1 MDFVGTFQTALR
13 AAFGPDAAVYALLAI
28 GLNVHYGYGGLRNF
42 GHVGFALV
50 GAYGVGCTVATF
62 ELPLALGVVV
72 GIALAAVLALALGVP
87 TLRLRADYF
96 AITTIAAAEILRV
109 VARSTSAEDLTG
121 GPFGLQALAGDYL
134 DLNPINAGRYGT
146 GQFSYT
152 HTQLWS
158 MLVTWG
164 LVVVCAVVVALA
176 MRSPWGRV
184 VRSIRE
190 DEDVAASL
198 GKPVFGYKLQVLVL
212 GGVIAGLGGVMLALA
227 NSTVNANTF
236 QPQVT
241 FFIYAVL
248 IIGGAATRLGP
259 IVGAMVFWFLFAG
272 SQSFLGELDGEGYL
286 PGFLEGAEA
295 RGALATAL
303 IGALIVALMALRPQG
318 LFGRRQE
325 MALDV

>member
-1 MDFVGTFQTALR
+1 VDIVGILQTALR
-13 AAFGPDAAVYALLAI
+13 SAFGPDAAVYALFAI
-28 GLNVHYGYGGLRNF
+28 GLNVHYGYCGLRNF
-42 GHVGFALV
+42 GQVGFALV
-50 GAYGVGCTVATF
+50 GAFGVGCCAATWD
-62 ELPLALGVVV
+62 LPLWFGIIV
-72 GIALAAVLALALGVP
+72 GILLSVALALALGVP
-87 TLRLRADYF
+87 TLKLRADYF

-109 VARSTSAEDLTG
+109 VARSSSATDLTG
-121 GPFGLQALAGDYL
+121 GPFGLQAFAGGFL
-134 DLNPINAGRYGT
+134 DLNPIHAGRYGT

-158 MLVTWG
+158 MIVTWA
-164 LVVVCAVVVALA
+164 LVAICAVFVALA

-190 DEDVAASL
+190 DEDVASSL

-212 GGVIAGLGGVMLALA
+212 GGVIAGLGGIMLALG
-227 NSTVNANTF
+227 NSTVNANNF

-241 FFIYAVL
+241 FFTYAVL

-259 IVGAMVFWFLFAG
+259 IVGAMVFWFIFAG
-272 SQSFLGELDGEGYL
+272 AQSLLEQMDKQGYL

-303 IGALIVALMALRPQG
+303 IGVLIMAVMALRPQG
-318 LFGRRQE
+318 LFGRRSE
-325 MALDV
+325 MALDG